1 MHTIREYTHND
12 VEDVKKV
19 LTELQEFERMLD
31 PNRLQGLE
39 IAHEYLAHLL
49 KLCEESRGKIYVVE
63 VNNEVVGMISVY
75 IEEDTKHLRKK
86 RSYAYISDL
95 MVLPQYRSEGVTK
108 ELLAAADEYAR
119 TKKVDTIQSAVLM
132 EHKDGLSGY
141 THNGYHQFEI
151 ILRKHLN

>member
-31 PNRLQGLE
+31 PHRLQGLE
-39 IAHEYLAHLL
+39 IAHEYLSHLL
-49 KLCEESRGKIYVVE
+49 KLCEESKGKIFVVE
-63 VNNEVVGMISVY
+63 VHSEVVGMISVY
-75 IEEDTKHLRKK
+75 IEEDARHLRKAK
-86 RSYAYISDL
+86 KYAYISDL

-108 ELLAAADEYAR
+108 ELLSAAEDYAR
-119 TKKVDTIQSAVLM
+119 SKNVHTIQAAVLS

-141 THNGYHQFEI
+141 SHNGYHQFEI
-151 ILRKHLN
+151 VVRKHLN